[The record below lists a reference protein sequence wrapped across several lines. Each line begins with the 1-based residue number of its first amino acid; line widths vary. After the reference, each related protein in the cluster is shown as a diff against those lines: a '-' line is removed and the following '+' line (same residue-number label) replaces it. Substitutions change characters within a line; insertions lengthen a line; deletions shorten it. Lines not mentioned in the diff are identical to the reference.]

1 MEKSKLKG
9 FEADQRTN
17 LLLLTGVDAVG
28 EEAAAGTAGVPL
40 AVTVKWTERRKKK
53 LISTGGEAS

>member
-1 MEKSKLKG
+1 LKG